1 MGNTIMSEASAWII
15 SVDLGCFGISIA
27 YSWKGSTHFGYM
39 AQCEQIMAGIN
50 DFLIDTSEL

>member
-1 MGNTIMSEASAWII
+1 MSEASAWII